1 MKLYTTVI
9 TNNYTCIIIGRFIR
23 GKISRGLHNPRLIF
37 PRTPAHELYST
48 CSRRT
53 WLQIVPLS
61 GNYNLARTLD
71 KFAQAFYFHSVRLD
85 MMRERNIISKMQRW
99 LPVIYTHRSKW
110 RVLKRIHL
118 QIISISECWNQAF
131 FFGNCDCRGYKVFF
145 LTLSSKQH
153 NHVCFIIPYHMYW
166 PPLPTTQY
174 WQFNFFTIANT
185 LYSSSWKVQH
195 YSAVLFEFW
204 ETDLRYWILP
214 G

>member
-53 WLQIVPLS
+53 WLQIAPLS

-85 MMRERNIISKMQRW
+85 NDARKKHNFENATMAACD
-99 LPVIYTHRSKW
+99 IYSQIEVARFKADSFANYFNF
-110 RVLKRIHL
+110 RMLK
-118 QIISISECWNQAF
+118 SGF
-131 FFGNCDCRGYKVFF
+131 FFGNCDYRGYKVFF

-174 WQFNFFTIANT
+174 WQFNFFTITNT